1 MSFHSNLSLNGVAAL
16 GVAAVAAVT
25 SVGAYFYL
33 GKKKPKPV
41 LTYFD
46 GRGLAEPARLL
57 LADAGVEF
65 TDVRLSG
72 DDFRTL
78 KESGRLPYGQVPMLE
93 IGNLKIAQ
101 SGAIYRYIAREYGYY
116 GSNSEEA
123 ALIDGILDCLA
134 TDVRPPMRIFTYS
147 SDISDEKKAELK
159 AKFTNETLP
168 KWVGVF
174 EKFLKENAGGKG
186 FIVGKHLSI
195 ADVALFDFFTSNSK
209 DYPNALDK
217 APLLKALFER
227 IGARPRLALYL
238 AGRKQTPF

>member
-1 MSFHSNLSLNGVAAL
+1 
-16 GVAAVAAVT
+16 
-25 SVGAYFYL
+25 
-33 GKKKPKPV
+33 

-57 LADAGVEF
+57 LTDAGVEF

-78 KESGRLPYGQVPMLE
+78 KESGRLSYGQVPMLE
-93 IGNLKIAQ
+93 IGKLKIAQ

-116 GSNSEEA
+116 GVNSEEA

-134 TDVRPPMRIFTYS
+134 TDIRPPIRNFTYT
-147 SDISDEKKAELK
+147 SDISDEKKTELK
-159 AKFTNETLP
+159 TKFTNETLP
-168 KWVGVF
+168 KWVGIF
-174 EKFLKENAGGKG
+174 EKFLKENDGGKG

-195 ADVALFDFFTSNSK
+195 ADVVLFDFFTPNSK

-227 IGARPRLALYL
+227 ISARPRLASYL
-238 AGRKQTPF
+238 ASRKQTPF